1 MTQRLA
7 TERSR
12 LVAAEA
18 KKARNAAVELQA
30 RTDEATEFRRVL
42 DANNI
47 TLAEAQQAQAEVMRR
62 QRALDEEKREL
73 DLTVEKRVQA
83 SVDQIQLKAKQEAG
97 EAAQRQVA
105 VKDQTIGSMSRT
117 IEELK
122 RKAEQGSQQS
132 QGDVLELELEGLLR
146 GRLPTD
152 LVEQVEK
159 VSLALTWFSKSMD
172 RLDSWRALF
181 SGNRSVPKLG
191 ATDGSASFPGTLDLS
206 FNIIRSS

>member
-181 SGNRSVPKLG
+181 SESKRTKAWSDGWLGKLPRH
-191 ATDGSASFPGTLDLS
+191 A
-206 FNIIRSS
+206 